1 MRKLYNV
8 IALVM
13 ISSFMFAQGSVSG
26 TVTDGAGNALFGAN
40 VTVEGTS
47 SGAATAADGSYSV
60 DGVSS
65 GAYTVTASYIGYESA
80 SVSVN
85 VDGAATANFSLASS
99 AVSGNSV
106 SVLGSRFSRNVDEQ
120 SVPVEVITELE
131 IRASGFTETNDLL
144 QALVPSYNSPKSY
157 ITDGS
162 DHMRPATL
170 RGMAPNQTLVLVN
183 GKRRHQGALVHVNG
197 SVGRGSTQV
206 DLNAIPASAIEKIE
220 VLRDGAAAQY
230 GSDAVAG
237 VINLV
242 LKETGGTDVSV
253 TFGQNLSYFER
264 GYNAGEGFIEGQ
276 DDDTY
281 AWDVNENDGIGYQ
294 PYTADR
300 GYARPGVENV
310 LKTDGKNLILHG
322 GTGLNLLGG
331 NLYVS
336 GQVRDGG
343 RTNRAGLDPRPVS
356 YTHLTLPTK
365 LAV

>member
-85 VDGAATANFSLASS
+85 VDGSATANFSLASS

-106 SVLGSRFSRNVDEQ
+106 SVLGSRFARNVDEQ
-120 SVPVEVITELE
+120 AVPVEVITELE

-144 QALVPSYNSPKSY
+144 QALIPSYNSPKGY

-206 DLNAIPASAIEKIE
+206 DLNAIPASAIAKIE
-220 VLRDGAAAQY
+220 VLRDGAAAKY

-237 VINLV
+237 VINLI
-242 LKETGGTDVSV
+242 LKETGGADMSV
-253 TFGQNLSYFER
+253 TYGRNDSYF
-264 GYNAGEGFIEGQ
+264 
-276 DDDTY
+276 
-281 AWDVNENDGIGYQ
+281 
-294 PYTADR
+294 DR
-300 GYARPGVENV
+300 GYAAGEG
-310 LKTDGKNLILHG
+310 LIDGQDDSTYGWDLDGEGYNE
-322 GTGLNLLGG
+322 GT
-331 NLYVS
+331 
-336 GQVRDGG
+336 
-343 RTNRAGLDPRPVS
+343 
-356 YTHLTLPTK
+356 
-365 LAV
+365 